1 MTSEKTYATPR
12 LLGDCVAV
20 VTGGAAG
27 IGQAVVAVLVE
38 KSARVASIDLTTNG
52 VPAGATGLIAD
63 VRDQQAL
70 DRAIGQ
76 FGNQHE
82 RIDILVNN
90 AGVSFVGTIEDGSE
104 EEWRRLYDIN
114 VMGMMRATRAALP
127 YLRKSG
133 AASIINMSS
142 CTAVNGFAQ
151 RALYSASKGAV
162 HSMTLAMAADL
173 VKEGIRVN
181 AVAPGTV
188 DTPFM
193 AELAARAS
201 DPAAKRAEFEARQ
214 PTGCMIAPQEV
225 GEAVAY
231 LASPAARSTVGTIIH
246 LDGGLGPL
254 RITR

>member
-1 MTSEKTYATPR
+1 
-12 LLGDCVAV
+12 
-20 VTGGAAG
+20 
-27 IGQAVVAVLVE
+27 
-38 KSARVASIDLTTNG
+38 
-52 VPAGATGLIAD
+52 
-63 VRDQQAL
+63 
-70 DRAIGQ
+70 
-76 FGNQHE
+76 
-82 RIDILVNN
+82 VNN